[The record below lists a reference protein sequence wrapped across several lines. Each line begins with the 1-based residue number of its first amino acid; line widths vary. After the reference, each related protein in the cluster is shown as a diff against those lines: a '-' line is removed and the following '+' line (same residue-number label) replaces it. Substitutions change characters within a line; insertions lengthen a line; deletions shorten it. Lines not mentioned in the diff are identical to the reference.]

1 MLFKEITPV
10 YTEEYTK
17 PIKTKSRVTDS
28 WSMWY
33 IYVHIFG
40 LHPDDETYAGRSSK
54 DKQLSEN
61 LMQMVI

>member
-1 MLFKEITPV
+1 
-10 YTEEYTK
+10 
-17 PIKTKSRVTDS
+17 
-28 WSMWY
+28 MWY
-33 IYVHIFG
+33 IYVHIFA